1 VEQSAVNRIL
11 VIISLAIAS
20 PTALGYLGP
29 GVGGGA
35 IATVLGFF
43 GAILLGLFGILY
55 YPIKRALKN
64 RQARKHQKKAQ
75 RK

>member
-35 IATVLGFF
+35 IATVLGF
-43 GAILLGLFGILY
+43 LGQSFSVYSTVDQFLICIHVISF
-55 YPIKRALKN
+55 
-64 RQARKHQKKAQ
+64 
-75 RK
+75 